1 MWQNVPLNGYHLVPC
16 AYARSSAQTMGVTT
30 YPQKANADSITLK
43 ERVADMT
50 YRLLLATALL
60 AATAQTVRAQ
70 EVMLF
75 GKFLLGGKGWFTKV
89 CPLSSAGT
97 SVKDVCWLGEF
108 PRNYSGQR
116 AGTILVPK
124 ENLPVWAEF
133 SSFELWF
140 QGEVLQRVKLT
151 VHAQDQ
157 MKVISSISERFGKPI
172 DVSLSDYSAR
182 WVTWERPDISIKY
195 ACGGDSCSLYF
206 VSAEMR
212 ARQAEEQ
219 AARNRRD
226 ATRPRTP

>member
-1 MWQNVPLNGYHLVPC
+1 M
-16 AYARSSAQTMGVTT
+16 
-30 YPQKANADSITLK
+30 K

-89 CPLSSAGT
+89 CPLNSAGT
-97 SVKDVCWLGEF
+97 SVKDVCWLGGL

-124 ENLPVWAEF
+124 EHLPVWAEF

-140 QGEVLQRVKLT
+140 QGAVLQRVKLT

-157 MKVISSISERFGKPI
+157 MKVISSISERFGQPI

-226 ATRPRTP
+226 ATRLRTP